1 MYNAK
6 IDLSKYKAAIFDMD
20 GTMINNMPYHQKA
33 WQAFLK
39 KHDINLTEDEFKHKI
54 SGKKNDQIF
63 EIVFGQK
70 LSADNL
76 LKYTEEKEQLYREIY
91 KSDIEEVTGLKATV
105 DILRQNEIKL
115 AIATTAPKKNR
126 DFGLEELGLVNT
138 FTTILGDEH
147 VTIGKPHPEIYLSTA
162 RQLGVTPNECIVFE
176 DTPSGI
182 ASGKDAG
189 MTVVGILTSHTPE
202 ELKRADFIVNDFAHI
217 EFA

>member
-1 MYNAK
+1 MHNAK
-6 IDLSKYKAAIFDMD
+6 IALSKYKAAIFDMD

-39 KHDINLTEDEFKHKI
+39 KHDINLTEDKFKHKI

-63 EIVFGQK
+63 EIVFRQK

-91 KSDIEEVTGLKATV
+91 KSDIKEVTGLKATIE
-105 DILRQNEIKL
+105 ILHQNEIKL